1 VPAALTLFR
10 PAVCVLISDPERRL
24 CPPVPHLRT
33 LFGMTEAEA
42 RLAVCLADGEPLQGA
57 AEHLGITYGTARSR
71 LTQLFEKT
79 GTRSQSELIRLLL
92 TVLAC
97 Q

>member
-1 VPAALTLFR
+1 MLV
-10 PAVCVLISDPERRL
+10 SDPERRL
-24 CPPVPHLRT
+24 CPSAQHLRT
-33 LFGMTEAEA
+33 LFNMTEAEA
-42 RLAVCLADGEPLQGA
+42 RLAVCLSDGEPLRGA
-57 AEHLGITYGTARSR
+57 VEHLGITYGTARSR

-79 GTRSQSELIRLLL
+79 STRSQSELIRLLL

>member
-1 VPAALTLFR
+1 MPSALALFR

-24 CPPVPHLRT
+24 YPSRQHLKT
-33 LFGMTEAEA
+33 LFNMTEAEA
-42 RLAVCLADGEPLQGA
+42 RLGVHLADGQSLRRA

-79 GTRSQSELIRLLL
+79 STRSQSELTRLLL
-92 TVLAC
+92 TVFAC